1 MLNVQKVF
9 LKLIKQ
15 SLALAVIFCLS
26 GMASIVCCFTKCQ
39 IDLEKTCHQSS
50 ANLTTEKTCQENS
63 IEESETC
70 TTTTDEIALESN
82 CSQDNTENCCIPD
95 ESPNNY
101 INSNSCEF
109 LLSNDLVEGFN
120 SDSSCKMKCCLP
132 SEEVLDIPRIPRI
145 DDLKII
151 TTTEL
156 SYPTV
161 VKEQI
166 IFPSFSIKKLVNQE
180 KTYLRCCVFL
190 I

>member
-15 SLALAVIFCLS
+15 SLALAIIFCLS

-39 IDLEKTCHQSS
+39 VDLETTCHQTS
-50 ANLTTEKTCQENS
+50 ASFTESNCQES
-63 IEESETC
+63 DFEESETC
-70 TTTTDEIALESN
+70 AASEISLETSCSENNSQNCCTTD
-82 CSQDNTENCCIPD
+82 NTT
-95 ESPNNY
+95 NNLT
-101 INSNSCEF
+101 SCEF

-132 SEEVLDIPRIPRI
+132 SEEVLDIPRIPRL

-151 TTTEL
+151 ITTEL

-166 IFPSFSIKKLVNQE
+166 IFTSFPIKKLVNQE